1 MSPTA
6 EEQVALGAFLTERQR
21 QNLDQAAV
29 KLGKGVEE
37 LISDLE
43 RYLEGLGEIDEA
55 TRLEATKTAVGRWVE
70 RAAAT
75 GAVRTTELNTRSGRT
90 VLDGATELL
99 ARKVVVLEA
108 AMKTG
113 KDLPVQRALR
123 LAEAAAAVAVA
134 ALKEKAA
141 VEGWSGIQIEERRR
155 EMVAELEGLARKV
168 RGDALKV
175 AVASWAVRVKAV
187 ATVAAAD
194 AKEVIEEKSGD
205 YTREEA
211 DFYIQEYAQQ
221 SRDLEQLMAEGRAAQ
236 YGGVALFEETRIGVA
251 EVLVAM
257 KSAVEWLAG
266 VRDGLPPTAVVE
278 RQESSQSSGVQV
290 LLGRDW
296 LADTMSDLSVNSSAG
311 AGAPVDQIAML
322 ARTQAMT
329 SSSLQQVAEGL
340 CRWTD
345 AEMKH
350 RSKDWPVFDGK
361 TLNYVAWK
369 REWNQHHMENYPGLQ
384 GDSLKRILV
393 ERSLLPVDKDRV
405 RYKPSL
411 KEVWEYLDRTYI
423 RHDTFLHDLM
433 KPVLSAKEIGDRNFR
448 GLEEYMDLLI
458 RTFDIAKDAGMLDIV
473 LHINNMRPMFEK
485 WPHAEQTRWWVKAAE
500 MTLQEQPAAFRRHV
514 RERYQVVATIASQAA
529 ISGHKPAAE
538 KKEVVKATGGGGGG
552 GFGKGGGGGFGK
564 GKGGGQEKSAVQK
577 ATVNAV
583 GPTKEIQKL
592 RCKQCGE
599 GHGVENCPEFKKMSS
614 EQRVAAVQTWKTCK
628 ICMRHPENLE
638 CFKKNRPDYAGCT
651 VPGCK
656 DDHHVLLHWAISIAR
671 MFSISVE
678 PASYPAGTRVYHLRQ
693 RIQIR
698 KVEAGISFDGG
709 SDTTVVAQ
717 AFVDRL
723 KLKPVGQ
730 AIRMVGFG
738 QEETATGLV
747 YEVPLATQMKEKFLV
762 RAVAVDHIPDHPAAY
777 TPSDAHFR
785 FNSLFKWGDVHQ
797 PGGRTDIC
805 IGMDLAHL
813 QPRFVEQEANGG
825 PLRVYRSMFGTGWI
839 LRGVEPPEEVF
850 ENVRA
855 ARPAVP
861 VVEEVEEEMVAVEI
875 VGAARPAVPMDVEVQ
890 PVPGDVWAV
899 RPTVPEDVEEQ
910 PAAEGDGA
918 ARAAVPVDVEMQ
930 PVQEDVGA
938 VRPTVPE
945 DVEEQPAAEGDGA
958 ARAAVPVDVEM
969 QPVRG
974 DVWAVRQTV
983 AGDVEE
989 EPGGEGDG
997 EARAAVPVDVE
1008 MQPVPGDVWAVR
1020 PTVPEDVEE
1029 QPAAEGDGAARSAVP
1044 VDEEMQPA
1052 AEGDGA

>member
-1 MSPTA
+1 MQPTG
-6 EEQVALGAFLTERQR
+6 EEQVALGAFLSAVQR
-21 QNLDQAAV
+21 GSLDQAAV

-43 RYLEGLGEIDEA
+43 RYLEGLGEVDEA
-55 TRLEATKTAVGRWVE
+55 TLEEATEAAVGRWVA

-75 GAVRTTELNTRSGRT
+75 GPAMPAELNTRSGRT
-90 VLDGATELL
+90 VLDRAVDLL
-99 ARKVVVLEA
+99 VRKVAVLEA

-113 KDLPVQRALR
+113 KDQPVSRALR
-123 LAEAAAAVAVA
+123 LAEAAAAVA

-141 VEGWSGIQIEERRR
+141 VEGWSGNQIEERRR

-168 RGDALKV
+168 RGDALEV

-211 DFYIQEYAQQ
+211 DFYIQEFAQQ

-290 LLGRDW
+290 LPARDW

-311 AGAPVDQIAML
+311 AGAPVDPIAML

-329 SSSLQQVAEGL
+329 SASLQQVAEGL
-340 CRWTD
+340 SRWTD

-361 TLNYVAWK
+361 TLSYVAWK

-384 GDSLKRILV
+384 GDSLKRVLV
-393 ERSLLPVDKDRV
+393 ERSLLPGDKDRV

-458 RTFDIAKDAGMLDIV
+458 RTFDIAEDPGMLDIV

-552 GFGKGGGGGFGK
+552 GFRKGGSSGGGF

-638 CFKKNRPDYAGCT
+638 CFKKNRPDYTGCT
-651 VPGCK
+651 VSYCK
-656 DDHHVLLHWAISIAR
+656 
-671 MFSISVE
+671 
-678 PASYPAGTRVYHLRQ
+678 
-693 RIQIR
+693 
-698 KVEAGISFDGG
+698 
-709 SDTTVVAQ
+709 
-717 AFVDRL
+717 
-723 KLKPVGQ
+723 
-730 AIRMVGFG
+730 
-738 QEETATGLV
+738 
-747 YEVPLATQMKEKFLV
+747 
-762 RAVAVDHIPDHPAAY
+762 
-777 TPSDAHFR
+777 
-785 FNSLFKWGDVHQ
+785 GD
-797 PGGRTDIC
+797 
-805 IGMDLAHL
+805 
-813 QPRFVEQEANGG
+813 
-825 PLRVYRSMFGTGWI
+825 
-839 LRGVEPPEEVF
+839 
-850 ENVRA
+850 
-855 ARPAVP
+855 
-861 VVEEVEEEMVAVEI
+861 
-875 VGAARPAVPMDVEVQ
+875 
-890 PVPGDVWAV
+890 
-899 RPTVPEDVEEQ
+899 
-910 PAAEGDGA
+910 
-918 ARAAVPVDVEMQ
+918 
-930 PVQEDVGA
+930 
-938 VRPTVPE
+938 
-945 DVEEQPAAEGDGA
+945 
-958 ARAAVPVDVEM
+958 
-969 QPVRG
+969 
-974 DVWAVRQTV
+974 
-983 AGDVEE
+983 
-989 EPGGEGDG
+989 
-997 EARAAVPVDVE
+997 
-1008 MQPVPGDVWAVR
+1008 
-1020 PTVPEDVEE
+1020 
-1029 QPAAEGDGAARSAVP
+1029 
-1044 VDEEMQPA
+1044 
-1052 AEGDGA
+1052 

>member
-1 MSPTA
+1 MLPTG
-6 EEQVALGAFLTERQR
+6 EEQVAFGAFLSAAQR
-21 QNLDQAAV
+21 ESLDQAAIT
-29 KLGKGVEE
+29 LGKGVEE

-43 RYLEGLGEIDEA
+43 RYLGGLGEIDEA
-55 TRLEATKTAVGRWVE
+55 ALEEATEAAVGRWVA

-75 GAVRTTELNTRSGRT
+75 GLAMPAELNTRSGRT
-90 VLDGATELL
+90 VLDRAVDLL
-99 ARKVVVLEA
+99 VRKVAVLEA

-113 KDLPVQRALR
+113 KDQPVSRALR

-141 VEGWSGIQIEERRR
+141 VEGWSGSQIEERRR

-168 RGDALKV
+168 RGDALEV

-221 SRDLEQLMAEGRAAQ
+221 SKDLEQLMAEGRAAQ

-290 LLGRDW
+290 LPGRDW

-311 AGAPVDQIAML
+311 AGAPVDPIAML

-329 SSSLQQVAEGL
+329 SASLQQVAEGL
-340 CRWTD
+340 SRWTD

-361 TLNYVAWK
+361 TLSYVAWK

-384 GDSLKRILV
+384 GDSLKRVLV

-433 KPVLSAKEIGDRNFR
+433 KPVLSTKEIGDRNFR

-458 RTFDIAKDAGMLDIV
+458 RTFDIAEDAGMLDIV

-485 WPHAEQTRWWVKAAE
+485 WPHSEQTRWWVKAASL
-500 MTLQEQPAAFRRHV
+500 TLQEQPAAFRRHV

-529 ISGHKPAAE
+529 ISGQKPAAE
-538 KKEVVKATGGGGGG
+538 KKEAWKGGGGSGGGGSGKGGGG
-552 GFGKGGGGGFGK
+552 GFGKGGG
-564 GKGGGQEKSAVQK
+564 QDKSAVQK
-577 ATVNAV
+577 ATVNAFGLANEA
-583 GPTKEIQKL
+583 GPAQGIRKW
-592 RCKQCGE
+592 RCRQCGE
-599 GHGVENCPEFKKMSS
+599 GHGIENCPEFKKLSS

-638 CFKKNRPDYAGCT
+638 CYKKNRPDYAGCGE
-651 VPGCK
+651 PGCK
-656 DDHHVLLHWAISIAR
+656 EDHHTLLHWAIYVAR

-709 SDTTVVAQ
+709 SDTTVV
-717 AFVDRL
+717 
-723 KLKPVGQ
+723 
-730 AIRMVGFG
+730 
-738 QEETATGLV
+738 
-747 YEVPLATQMKEKFLV
+747 
-762 RAVAVDHIPDHPAAY
+762 
-777 TPSDAHFR
+777 
-785 FNSLFKWGDVHQ
+785 
-797 PGGRTDIC
+797 
-805 IGMDLAHL
+805 
-813 QPRFVEQEANGG
+813 
-825 PLRVYRSMFGTGWI
+825 
-839 LRGVEPPEEVF
+839 
-850 ENVRA
+850 
-855 ARPAVP
+855 
-861 VVEEVEEEMVAVEI
+861 
-875 VGAARPAVPMDVEVQ
+875 
-890 PVPGDVWAV
+890 
-899 RPTVPEDVEEQ
+899 
-910 PAAEGDGA
+910 
-918 ARAAVPVDVEMQ
+918 
-930 PVQEDVGA
+930 
-938 VRPTVPE
+938 
-945 DVEEQPAAEGDGA
+945 
-958 ARAAVPVDVEM
+958 
-969 QPVRG
+969 
-974 DVWAVRQTV
+974 
-983 AGDVEE
+983 
-989 EPGGEGDG
+989 
-997 EARAAVPVDVE
+997 
-1008 MQPVPGDVWAVR
+1008 
-1020 PTVPEDVEE
+1020 
-1029 QPAAEGDGAARSAVP
+1029 
-1044 VDEEMQPA
+1044 
-1052 AEGDGA
+1052 

>member
-1 MSPTA
+1 MSSTG
-6 EEQVALGAFLTERQR
+6 EEQVALGAFLTEGQR

-43 RYLEGLGEIDEA
+43 RYLDGLGEIDEA
-55 TRLEATKTAVGRWVE
+55 TRLEAIETAVGRWVE

-90 VLDGATELL
+90 VLDGTMELL

-141 VEGWSGIQIEERRR
+141 VEGWSGIQIEERQRL
-155 EMVAELEGLARKV
+155 MVADLEGLARKV
-168 RGDALKV
+168 RGNALEV
-175 AVASWAVRVKAV
+175 AVAGWAERVKAV
-187 ATVAAAD
+187 AVAAA
-194 AKEVIEEKSGD
+194 ACAQEVTDEESVD
-205 YTREEA
+205 YSREEV
-211 DFYIQEYAQQ
+211 DFSIQDLAQQ
-221 SRDLEQLMAEGRAAQ
+221 SKDLEQLMAEGRAAQ
-236 YGGVALFEETRIGVA
+236 YGGVGLFEEIRVGVVD
-251 EVLVAM
+251 VLGAM
-257 KSAVEWLAG
+257 KSAVEWLVG
-266 VRDGLPPTAVVE
+266 VRDGLPQEAVVG

-290 LLGRDW
+290 LPGRDW
-296 LADTMSDLSVNSSAG
+296 LTDTMSDLSVNSSAG

-322 ARTQAMT
+322 AKTQAMT
-329 SSSLQQVAEGL
+329 SASLQQVAEGL

-369 REWNQHHMENYPGLQ
+369 REWTSHHQENYPGLK

-393 ERSLLPVDKDRV
+393 ERCLRPADKERV

-458 RTFDIAKDAGMLDIV
+458 RTFDIAEDAGMLDIV

-485 WPHAEQTRWWVKAAE
+485 WPHSEQTRWWVRAAE
-500 MTLQEQPAAFRRHV
+500 LTLQQQPVAFWRHV

-538 KKEVVKATGGGGGG
+538 KKEFGKATGGGGGG
-552 GFGKGGGGGFGK
+552 GFGKGGGGSF
-564 GKGGGQEKSAVQK
+564 GKGGGQDKSAVQK

-583 GPTKEIQKL
+583 GPTNEVRKM

-599 GHGVENCPEFKKMSS
+599 GHGLENCPEFKKMSS

-628 ICMRHPENLE
+628 ICMGHPENLE
-638 CFKKNRPDYAGCT
+638 CFKKNRPDYTGCT
-651 VPGCK
+651 VSDCK
-656 DDHHVLLHWAISIAR
+656 GDHHVLLHWAISIAR

-723 KLKPVGQ
+723 KLKPVGP

-813 QPRFVEQEANGG
+813 QPQFVEQEANGG
-825 PLRVYRSMFGTGWI
+825 PL
-839 LRGVEPPEEVF
+839 
-850 ENVRA
+850 
-855 ARPAVP
+855 
-861 VVEEVEEEMVAVEI
+861 
-875 VGAARPAVPMDVEVQ
+875 
-890 PVPGDVWAV
+890 
-899 RPTVPEDVEEQ
+899 
-910 PAAEGDGA
+910 
-918 ARAAVPVDVEMQ
+918 
-930 PVQEDVGA
+930 
-938 VRPTVPE
+938 
-945 DVEEQPAAEGDGA
+945 
-958 ARAAVPVDVEM
+958 
-969 QPVRG
+969 
-974 DVWAVRQTV
+974 
-983 AGDVEE
+983 
-989 EPGGEGDG
+989 
-997 EARAAVPVDVE
+997 
-1008 MQPVPGDVWAVR
+1008 
-1020 PTVPEDVEE
+1020 
-1029 QPAAEGDGAARSAVP
+1029 
-1044 VDEEMQPA
+1044 
-1052 AEGDGA
+1052 

>member
-1 MSPTA
+1 MLPTG
-6 EEQVALGAFLTERQR
+6 EEQVALGAFLSAAQR
-21 QNLDQAAV
+21 ESLDQAAIT
-29 KLGKGVEE
+29 LGKGVEE

-55 TRLEATKTAVGRWVE
+55 TLEEATEAAVGRWVA

-75 GAVRTTELNTRSGRT
+75 GPAMPAELNTRSGRT
-90 VLDGATELL
+90 VLDRAVDLL
-99 ARKVVVLEA
+99 VRKVAVLEA

-113 KDLPVQRALR
+113 KDQPVSRALR

-141 VEGWSGIQIEERRR
+141 VEGWSGSQIEERRR

-168 RGDALKV
+168 RGDALEV

-290 LLGRDW
+290 LPGRDW

-311 AGAPVDQIAML
+311 AGAPVDPIAML

-329 SSSLQQVAEGL
+329 SASLQQVAEGL
-340 CRWTD
+340 SRWTD

-361 TLNYVAWK
+361 TLSYVAWK

-384 GDSLKRILV
+384 GDSLKRVLV
-393 ERSLLPVDKDRV
+393 ERSLLPGDKDRV

-485 WPHAEQTRWWVKAAE
+485 WPHSEQTRWWVKAASL
-500 MTLQEQPAAFRRHV
+500 TLQEQPAAFRRHV

-638 CFKKNRPDYAGCT
+638 CYKKNRPDYTGCGEQ
-651 VPGCK
+651 GCK
-656 DDHHVLLHWAISIAR
+656 EDHHTLLHWAISVAR

-723 KLKPVGQ
+723 KLKPVGP

-747 YEVPLATQMKEKFLV
+747 YEVPLATQMREKFLV

-785 FNSLFKWGDVHQ
+785 L
-797 PGGRTDIC
+797 
-805 IGMDLAHL
+805 
-813 QPRFVEQEANGG
+813 
-825 PLRVYRSMFGTGWI
+825 
-839 LRGVEPPEEVF
+839 
-850 ENVRA
+850 
-855 ARPAVP
+855 
-861 VVEEVEEEMVAVEI
+861 
-875 VGAARPAVPMDVEVQ
+875 
-890 PVPGDVWAV
+890 
-899 RPTVPEDVEEQ
+899 
-910 PAAEGDGA
+910 
-918 ARAAVPVDVEMQ
+918 
-930 PVQEDVGA
+930 
-938 VRPTVPE
+938 
-945 DVEEQPAAEGDGA
+945 
-958 ARAAVPVDVEM
+958 
-969 QPVRG
+969 
-974 DVWAVRQTV
+974 
-983 AGDVEE
+983 
-989 EPGGEGDG
+989 
-997 EARAAVPVDVE
+997 
-1008 MQPVPGDVWAVR
+1008 
-1020 PTVPEDVEE
+1020 
-1029 QPAAEGDGAARSAVP
+1029 
-1044 VDEEMQPA
+1044 
-1052 AEGDGA
+1052 

>member
-6 EEQVALGAFLTERQR
+6 EEQVALGAFLTEGQR
-21 QNLDQAAV
+21 QSLDQEAV
-29 KLGKGVEE
+29 KLGKAVEE

-43 RYLEGLGEIDEA
+43 RYLEGLGEVDEA
-55 TRLEATKTAVGRWVE
+55 TLEEATEAAVGRWVA

-75 GAVRTTELNTRSGRT
+75 GPAMPAELNTRSGRT
-90 VLDGATELL
+90 VLDRAVDLL
-99 ARKVVVLEA
+99 VRKVAVLEA

-113 KDLPVQRALR
+113 KDQPVSRALR

-141 VEGWSGIQIEERRR
+141 VEGWSGNQIEERRR

-168 RGDALKV
+168 RGDALEV

-205 YTREEA
+205 YTREEV

-266 VRDGLPPTAVVE
+266 VRDGLPPAAVVG

-290 LLGRDW
+290 LPGRDW

-329 SSSLQQVAEGL
+329 SASLQQVAEGL

-369 REWNQHHMENYPGLQ
+369 QEWNQHHMDNYPGLQ
-384 GDSLKRILV
+384 GDSLKRVLV

-433 KPVLSAKEIGDRNFR
+433 KPVLSTKEIGDRNFR

-458 RTFDIAKDAGMLDIV
+458 RTFDIAEDAGMLDIV

-485 WPHAEQTRWWVKAAE
+485 WPHSEQTRWWVRAAE
-500 MTLQEQPAAFRRHV
+500 LTLQQQPAAFRRHV

-538 KKEVVKATGGGGGG
+538 KKEAGKGGGGGGGG
-552 GFGKGGGGGFGK
+552 GFGKGGGSGF
-564 GKGGGQEKSAVQK
+564 GKGGGQDKSAVQK

-583 GPTKEIQKL
+583 GPTNEVRKM

-599 GHGVENCPEFKKMSS
+599 GHGLENCPEFKKMSS

-628 ICMRHPENLE
+628 ICMGHPENLE
-638 CFKKNRPDYAGCT
+638 CFKKNRP
-651 VPGCK
+651 
-656 DDHHVLLHWAISIAR
+656 
-671 MFSISVE
+671 
-678 PASYPAGTRVYHLRQ
+678 
-693 RIQIR
+693 
-698 KVEAGISFDGG
+698 
-709 SDTTVVAQ
+709 
-717 AFVDRL
+717 
-723 KLKPVGQ
+723 
-730 AIRMVGFG
+730 
-738 QEETATGLV
+738 
-747 YEVPLATQMKEKFLV
+747 
-762 RAVAVDHIPDHPAAY
+762 
-777 TPSDAHFR
+777 
-785 FNSLFKWGDVHQ
+785 
-797 PGGRTDIC
+797 
-805 IGMDLAHL
+805 
-813 QPRFVEQEANGG
+813 
-825 PLRVYRSMFGTGWI
+825 
-839 LRGVEPPEEVF
+839 
-850 ENVRA
+850 
-855 ARPAVP
+855 
-861 VVEEVEEEMVAVEI
+861 
-875 VGAARPAVPMDVEVQ
+875 
-890 PVPGDVWAV
+890 
-899 RPTVPEDVEEQ
+899 
-910 PAAEGDGA
+910 
-918 ARAAVPVDVEMQ
+918 
-930 PVQEDVGA
+930 
-938 VRPTVPE
+938 
-945 DVEEQPAAEGDGA
+945 
-958 ARAAVPVDVEM
+958 
-969 QPVRG
+969 
-974 DVWAVRQTV
+974 
-983 AGDVEE
+983 
-989 EPGGEGDG
+989 
-997 EARAAVPVDVE
+997 
-1008 MQPVPGDVWAVR
+1008 
-1020 PTVPEDVEE
+1020 
-1029 QPAAEGDGAARSAVP
+1029 
-1044 VDEEMQPA
+1044 
-1052 AEGDGA
+1052 

>member
-1 MSPTA
+1 MLSTG

-90 VLDGATELL
+90 VLDGTMELL
-99 ARKVVVLEA
+99 AKKVVVLEA

-113 KDLPVQRALR
+113 KDVPVQRALR

-134 ALKEKAA
+134 ALREKAA

-155 EMVAELEGLARKV
+155 LMVADLEGLARKV
-168 RGDALKV
+168 RGNALEV
-175 AVASWAVRVKAV
+175 AVASWAERIKAV
-187 ATVAAAD
+187 AVAAA
-194 AKEVIEEKSGD
+194 ACAQEVIEEKSVD
-205 YTREEA
+205 YTREEV
-211 DFYIQEYAQQ
+211 DFSIQEYAQQ

-236 YGGVALFEETRIGVA
+236 YGGVVLFEESRDGVVD
-251 EVLVAM
+251 VLEAM
-257 KSAVEWLAG
+257 KRAVEWLVG
-266 VRDGLPPTAVVE
+266 VWDGLPQAAAVG

-329 SSSLQQVAEGL
+329 SASLQQVAEGL
-340 CRWTD
+340 SRWTD

-361 TLNYVAWK
+361 TLSYVAWK

-384 GDSLKRILV
+384 GDSLKRVLV
-393 ERSLLPVDKDRV
+393 ERSLLPGDKDRV

-485 WPHAEQTRWWVKAAE
+485 WPHSEQTRWWVRAAE
-500 MTLQEQPAAFRRHV
+500 LTLQQQPAAFRRHV

-538 KKEVVKATGGGGGG
+538 KKEVVKAAGGGGGFEKGGGGG
-552 GFGKGGGGGFGK
+552 GFE
-564 GKGGGQEKSAVQK
+564 KGGGQDKSAVQK

-583 GPTKEIQKL
+583 GPTKEIRKM

-638 CFKKNRPDYAGCT
+638 CYKKNRPDYTGCT
-651 VPGCK
+651 VSDCK
-656 DDHHVLLHWAISIAR
+656 GDHHVLLHWAISIAR

-723 KLKPVGQ
+723 KLKPVGP

-813 QPRFVEQEANGG
+813 QPQFVEQEANGG
-825 PLRVYRSMFGTGWI
+825 PL
-839 LRGVEPPEEVF
+839 
-850 ENVRA
+850 
-855 ARPAVP
+855 
-861 VVEEVEEEMVAVEI
+861 
-875 VGAARPAVPMDVEVQ
+875 
-890 PVPGDVWAV
+890 
-899 RPTVPEDVEEQ
+899 
-910 PAAEGDGA
+910 
-918 ARAAVPVDVEMQ
+918 
-930 PVQEDVGA
+930 
-938 VRPTVPE
+938 
-945 DVEEQPAAEGDGA
+945 
-958 ARAAVPVDVEM
+958 
-969 QPVRG
+969 
-974 DVWAVRQTV
+974 
-983 AGDVEE
+983 
-989 EPGGEGDG
+989 
-997 EARAAVPVDVE
+997 
-1008 MQPVPGDVWAVR
+1008 
-1020 PTVPEDVEE
+1020 
-1029 QPAAEGDGAARSAVP
+1029 
-1044 VDEEMQPA
+1044 
-1052 AEGDGA
+1052 

>member
-1 MSPTA
+1 MQPTG
-6 EEQVALGAFLTERQR
+6 EEQVALGAFLSAVQR
-21 QNLDQAAV
+21 ESLDQAAV

-43 RYLEGLGEIDEA
+43 RYLEGLGEVDEA
-55 TRLEATKTAVGRWVE
+55 TLEEATEAAVGRWVA

-75 GAVRTTELNTRSGRT
+75 GPAMPAELNTRSGRT
-90 VLDGATELL
+90 VLDRAVDLL
-99 ARKVVVLEA
+99 VRKVAVLEA

-113 KDLPVQRALR
+113 KDQPVSRALR

-141 VEGWSGIQIEERRR
+141 VEGWSGSQIEERRR

-168 RGDALKV
+168 RGDALEV

-205 YTREEA
+205 YTREEV
-211 DFYIQEYAQQ
+211 DFYIQEFAQQ

-236 YGGVALFEETRIGVA
+236 YGGVVSFEETRVGVA

-266 VRDGLPPTAVVE
+266 VRDGLPPAAVVG

-290 LLGRDW
+290 LPGRDW

-329 SSSLQQVAEGL
+329 SASLQQVAEGL

-384 GDSLKRILV
+384 GDSLKRVLV
-393 ERSLLPVDKDRV
+393 ERSLRPVDKERV
-405 RYKPSL
+405 RFKPSL
-411 KEVWEYLDRTYI
+411 REAWEYLNRTYI

-433 KPVLSAKEIGDRNFR
+433 KPVLSTKEIGDRNFR

-458 RTFDIAKDAGMLDIV
+458 RTFDIAEDAGMLDIV

-485 WPHAEQTRWWVKAAE
+485 WPHSEQTRWWVRTAE
-500 MTLQEQPAAFRRHV
+500 MTIQQQPAAFRRHV
-514 RERYQVVATIASQAA
+514 RERYQVVATLASQAA
-529 ISGHKPAAE
+529 ISGRKPAAE
-538 KKEVVKATGGGGGG
+538 KKEVVKAAGGGGGG

-564 GKGGGQEKSAVQK
+564 GGGQDKSAVQK

-583 GPTKEIQKL
+583 GPTNEVRKM

-628 ICMRHPENLE
+628 ICMGHPENLE
-638 CFKKNRPDYAGCT
+638 CFKKNRPDYTGCGEQ
-651 VPGCK
+651 GCK
-656 DDHHVLLHWAISIAR
+656 EDHHTLLHWAISVAR

-709 SDTTVVAQ
+709 SD
-717 AFVDRL
+717 
-723 KLKPVGQ
+723 
-730 AIRMVGFG
+730 
-738 QEETATGLV
+738 
-747 YEVPLATQMKEKFLV
+747 
-762 RAVAVDHIPDHPAAY
+762 
-777 TPSDAHFR
+777 
-785 FNSLFKWGDVHQ
+785 
-797 PGGRTDIC
+797 
-805 IGMDLAHL
+805 
-813 QPRFVEQEANGG
+813 
-825 PLRVYRSMFGTGWI
+825 
-839 LRGVEPPEEVF
+839 
-850 ENVRA
+850 
-855 ARPAVP
+855 
-861 VVEEVEEEMVAVEI
+861 
-875 VGAARPAVPMDVEVQ
+875 
-890 PVPGDVWAV
+890 
-899 RPTVPEDVEEQ
+899 
-910 PAAEGDGA
+910 
-918 ARAAVPVDVEMQ
+918 
-930 PVQEDVGA
+930 
-938 VRPTVPE
+938 
-945 DVEEQPAAEGDGA
+945 
-958 ARAAVPVDVEM
+958 
-969 QPVRG
+969 
-974 DVWAVRQTV
+974 
-983 AGDVEE
+983 
-989 EPGGEGDG
+989 
-997 EARAAVPVDVE
+997 
-1008 MQPVPGDVWAVR
+1008 
-1020 PTVPEDVEE
+1020 
-1029 QPAAEGDGAARSAVP
+1029 
-1044 VDEEMQPA
+1044 
-1052 AEGDGA
+1052 

>member
-1 MSPTA
+1 MLPTG
-6 EEQVALGAFLTERQR
+6 EEQVALGAFLSAVQR
-21 QNLDQAAV
+21 GSLDQAAIT
-29 KLGKGVEE
+29 LGKGVEE

-55 TRLEATKTAVGRWVE
+55 TLEEATDAAVGRWVA

-75 GAVRTTELNTRSGRT
+75 GPAMPAELNTRSGRT
-90 VLDGATELL
+90 VLDRAVELL
-99 ARKVVVLEA
+99 LRKVAVLEA

-113 KDLPVQRALR
+113 KDQPVSRALR
-123 LAEAAAAVAVA
+123 LAEAAAAVA

-141 VEGWSGIQIEERRR
+141 VEGWSGNQIEERRR

-168 RGDALKV
+168 RGDALEV

-194 AKEVIEEKSGD
+194 AKEVIEERSMD

-290 LLGRDW
+290 LPGRDW

-311 AGAPVDQIAML
+311 AGAPVDPIAML

-329 SSSLQQVAEGL
+329 SASLQQVAEGL

-361 TLNYVAWK
+361 TLSYVAWK

-384 GDSLKRILV
+384 GDSLKRVLV

-433 KPVLSAKEIGDRNFR
+433 KPVLSAKEIGDRNYR

-458 RTFDIAKDAGMLDIV
+458 RTFDIAEDAGMLDIV
-473 LHINNMRPMFEK
+473 LHINIMRPMFEK
-485 WPHAEQTRWWVKAAE
+485 WPHPEQTRWWVRAASL
-500 MTLQEQPAAFRRHV
+500 TLQQQPAAFRRHV
-514 RERYQVVATIASQAA
+514 RERYRVVATIASQAA

-538 KKEVVKATGGGGGG
+538 KKEFVKATGGGGGG
-552 GFGKGGGGGFGK
+552 GFGGGSGGFGK
-564 GKGGGQEKSAVQK
+564 GGGQDKSAVQK

-583 GPTKEIQKL
+583 GPTKEIRKM

-638 CFKKNRPDYAGCT
+638 CYKKNRPDYTGCT
-651 VPGCK
+651 VSDCK
-656 DDHHVLLHWAISIAR
+656 GDHHVLLHWAISIAR

-723 KLKPVGQ
+723 KLKPVGP

-813 QPRFVEQEANGG
+813 QPQFVEQEANGG
-825 PLRVYRSMFGTGWI
+825 PL
-839 LRGVEPPEEVF
+839 
-850 ENVRA
+850 
-855 ARPAVP
+855 
-861 VVEEVEEEMVAVEI
+861 
-875 VGAARPAVPMDVEVQ
+875 
-890 PVPGDVWAV
+890 
-899 RPTVPEDVEEQ
+899 
-910 PAAEGDGA
+910 
-918 ARAAVPVDVEMQ
+918 
-930 PVQEDVGA
+930 
-938 VRPTVPE
+938 
-945 DVEEQPAAEGDGA
+945 
-958 ARAAVPVDVEM
+958 
-969 QPVRG
+969 
-974 DVWAVRQTV
+974 
-983 AGDVEE
+983 
-989 EPGGEGDG
+989 
-997 EARAAVPVDVE
+997 
-1008 MQPVPGDVWAVR
+1008 
-1020 PTVPEDVEE
+1020 
-1029 QPAAEGDGAARSAVP
+1029 
-1044 VDEEMQPA
+1044 
-1052 AEGDGA
+1052 